1 MSYTIQNR
9 DGDAPQAQRYE
20 MVPRFVVPGPRI
32 PGRGLGY
39 LAQDE
44 PLGHNISYGPSGELL
59 EWNPTTGR
67 WERAELGISFVPRE
81 WEFLIKYGPIIAV
94 GGVLL
99 LLALR

>member
-1 MSYTIQNR
+1 
-9 DGDAPQAQRYE
+9 
-20 MVPRFVVPGPRI
+20 
-32 PGRGLGY
+32 
-39 LAQDE
+39 
-44 PLGHNISYGPSGELL
+44 L